1 MIARTGIKSAG
12 RKALFLAGALALAGL
27 AVLPGRA
34 EVKFETNVQKAM
46 ARAAKEKKP
55 IMMDVYTDWCG
66 WCHKLDKDV
75 YSRDDVTKA
84 VNAGFVPLKI
94 NPEASKANEAF
105 VDKYKV
111 DGYPTIVYLDAKGK
125 EIYRTVGYAPGPEF
139 LKELKTAQ
147 AKAKKPAP
155 KKTASKR

>member
-1 MIARTGIKSAG
+1 MIARTRTSIFG
-12 RKALFLAGALALAGL
+12 RKAMFLAGALALAGL
-27 AVLPGRA
+27 AALPGRA

-55 IMMDVYTDWCG
+55 IMMDVFTDWCG
-66 WCHKLDKDV
+66 WCHKLDADV

-94 NPEASKANEAF
+94 NPEASKANADF
-105 VDKYKV
+105 VNKYKV
-111 DGYPTIVYLDAKGK
+111 NGYPTILYIDAKGK
-125 EIYRTVGYAPGPEF
+125 EIYRTVGYVPGPDF

-147 AKAKKPAP
+147 TKAKKPAA
-155 KKTASKR
+155 KKTAAR